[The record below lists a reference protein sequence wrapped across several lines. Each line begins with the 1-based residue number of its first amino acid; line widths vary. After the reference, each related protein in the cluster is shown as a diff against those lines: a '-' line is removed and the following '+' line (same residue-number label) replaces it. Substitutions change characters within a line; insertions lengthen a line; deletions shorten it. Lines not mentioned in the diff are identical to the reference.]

1 MMTSAVAR
9 FRRLIRSSA
18 GGSMGPNHRNNIRL
32 VNLGIVLS
40 GVFAGAQDVKL
51 NLTYVCGG
59 ERMYVESCNIRDL
72 SDNATCQVAH
82 PDRPQH
88 NGFMAYTSET
98 RGSLKKLLPTCTQPT
113 AKEIANEEAFK
124 KKQQELYDAAVAKAN
139 PQPPPQAANQ
149 PNAGRAQA
157 PVGMPAPPK
166 NAEERAIRRCISSG
180 RIPATCTGNLLLGA
194 FSSLVGQVMPSLA
207 KEPTPGPE
215 IAGVFEGAGKW
226 RLDFIDGGV
235 LVNCSILSPNQQNY
249 SISFKNNRAI
259 LTIDTTPKPLSSRSE
274 RMEQPSSVPARS
286 RSMAWLPTDTTPD

>member
-1 MMTSAVAR
+1 
-9 FRRLIRSSA
+9 
-18 GGSMGPNHRNNIRL
+18 MGPNLRKNIRL
-32 VNLGIVLS
+32 VNLGIAVLF
-40 GVFAGAQDVKL
+40 GVFASAQDVKL
-51 NLTYVCGG
+51 NLTYVCSG

-149 PNAGRAQA
+149 PNAGRPQS

-166 NAEERAIRRCISSG
+166 NAEERAIRSSW
-180 RIPATCTGNLLLGA
+180 RDAIW
-194 FSSLVGQVMPSLA
+194 
-207 KEPTPGPE
+207 
-215 IAGVFEGAGKW
+215 IA
-226 RLDFIDGGV
+226 
-235 LVNCSILSPNQQNY
+235 CSVHGTRPPIG
-249 SISFKNNRAI
+249 
-259 LTIDTTPKPLSSRSE
+259 TT
-274 RMEQPSSVPARS
+274 S
-286 RSMAWLPTDTTPD
+286 RSMASTVLRQPSKPLQSTSG